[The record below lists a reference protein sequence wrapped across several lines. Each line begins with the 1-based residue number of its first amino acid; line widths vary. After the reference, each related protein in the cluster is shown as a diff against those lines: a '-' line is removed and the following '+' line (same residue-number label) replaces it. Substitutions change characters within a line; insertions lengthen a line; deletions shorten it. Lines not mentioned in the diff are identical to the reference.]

1 MELAPRK
8 RDNPD
13 EENMHEISFGT
24 KNSETE
30 IENIFHRAPT
40 NISDSGKKALGYF
53 KVRWISYYFG

>member
-30 IENIFHRAPT
+30 IENIFQKLPT
-40 NISDSGKKALGYF
+40 NNSDLGKKAPSYIKF
-53 KVRWISYYFG
+53 RWISGYLR